1 MRKFVKAVLIV
12 AIVLFGLALL
22 AQFGLSRM
30 VTHRLQRALPQLTGT
45 AATVEAVRL
54 SPFTGAGEIIGLR
67 IPNPEGF
74 AEPEALS
81 LDRARVRVELLSLM
95 GPALVVREISVDGAR
110 ISYERRADGR
120 DNLAWLRERMTDA
133 AARPA
138 PPAAGVSAPAGPA
151 KPPAPAKP
159 PRKLIVD
166 SLVITN
172 CRVRVAGVLSTN
184 VMALPLPTVAMRD
197 LGRAQGGLTPAEVG
211 GEVLRAI
218 TTSAIQ
224 AALQPGSQ
232 AQGLIR
238 NLVDNFRKHNK
249 GAKAVPKPE
258 LPKPEPAVLP

>member
-1 MRKFVKAVLIV
+1 MRKFVKVVLIV
-12 AIVLFGLALL
+12 AIVLFVLAVI

-30 VTHRLQRALPQLTGT
+30 VTRSLRRSLPQLTGT

-81 LDRARVRVELLSLM
+81 LDRARVQVELLSLM

-110 ISYERRADGR
+110 VCYERRADGK
-120 DNLAWLRERMTDA
+120 DNLAWLRERMAGA

-138 PPAAGVSAPAGPA
+138 PPAAEVSAPGGAT

-172 CRVRVAGVLSTN
+172 CRVRVAGILSTN
-184 VMALPLPTVAMRD
+184 VMELPLPTVAMRD
-197 LGRAQGGLTPAEVG
+197 LGRAQGGLTPAELG
-211 GEVLRAI
+211 GELIRSI
-218 TTSAIQ
+218 TTSAVQ

-238 NLVDNFRKHNK
+238 NFVDNFRKHNK
-249 GAKAVPKPE
+249 GAKPVQK
-258 LPKPEPAVLP
+258 